1 VVISVIVAFRRLPA
15 MKRRISRISIRQT
28 AKVVG
33 AVHVVLASPILLL
46 GIVTL
51 LTRPSRITSEVSPIW
66 LFLSPFIY
74 GLCAYLMA
82 LIMCLIYN
90 FVARYF
96 GGVEFTTSEKMVG
109 E

>member
-1 VVISVIVAFRRLPA
+1 MRIQ
-15 MKRRISRISIRQT
+15 ISRISIGQT

-33 AVHVVLASPILLL
+33 AVHAVLASPILLL
-46 GIVTL
+46 GIGRLFVRST
-51 LTRPSRITSEVSPIW
+51 PIASEISPIW

-74 GLCAYLMA
+74 GLGAYIMA
-82 LIMCLIYN
+82 LMMCLIYN

-96 GGVEFTTSEKMVG
+96 GGVEYTTSEKMVG

>member
-1 VVISVIVAFRRLPA
+1 
-15 MKRRISRISIRQT
+15 MKRQISRISIRQT

-33 AVHVVLASPILLL
+33 AVHVVLALPILLL
-46 GIVTL
+46 GIITL
-51 LTRPSRITSEVSPIW
+51 LTRSTLITSEVSPMW
-66 LFLSPFIY
+66 LFLAPFIY
-74 GLCAYLMA
+74 GLGAYFMA
-82 LIMCLIYN
+82 LLMCLIYN

>member
-1 VVISVIVAFRRLPA
+1 
-15 MKRRISRISIRQT
+15 MKIQISRISIGQT

-33 AVHVVLASPILLL
+33 AVHAVLASPLLLL
-46 GIVTL
+46 GMIGL
-51 LTRPSRITSEVSPIW
+51 LTRSTPFTSVVSPIW

-74 GLCAYLMA
+74 GLGAYILGLM
-82 LIMCLIYN
+82 MCLIYN

-96 GGVEFTTSEKMVG
+96 GGVEYTTSEKMVG

>member
-1 VVISVIVAFRRLPA
+1 
-15 MKRRISRISIRQT
+15 MKIQISRISIGQT

-33 AVHVVLASPILLL
+33 VLHVVLASPILLV
-46 GIVTL
+46 GIICL
-51 LTRPSRITSEVSPIW
+51 LVRPARITNEVSPIW

-74 GLCAYLMA
+74 GLGAYMMA
-82 LIMCLIYN
+82 LVMSLIYN

-96 GGVEFTTSEKMVG
+96 GGVEFSTSEKLVS

>member
-1 VVISVIVAFRRLPA
+1 
-15 MKRRISRISIRQT
+15 MKIQISRISIGQT

-33 AVHVVLASPILLL
+33 AVHAVLASPLLLL
-46 GIVTL
+46 GMIGL
-51 LTRPSRITSEVSPIW
+51 LTRSTPITSAVSPIW

-74 GLCAYLMA
+74 GLGAYILGLM
-82 LIMCLIYN
+82 MCLIYN

-96 GGVEFTTSEKMVG
+96 GGVEYTTSEKMVG

>member
-1 VVISVIVAFRRLPA
+1 MDTFRRLPD
-15 MKRRISRISIRQT
+15 MKIQISRISIGQS

-33 AVHVVLASPILLL
+33 VVHAVLASPILLL
-46 GIVTL
+46 GIVGL
-51 LTRPSRITSEVSPIW
+51 LARSTPTISGFSPIW

-74 GLCAYLMA
+74 GLGAYVLA
-82 LIMCLIYN
+82 ILMCLIYN

-96 GGVEFTTSEKMVG
+96 GGVEYTTSEKMVG

>member
-1 VVISVIVAFRRLPA
+1 
-15 MKRRISRISIRQT
+15 MKIQISRISIGQS

-33 AVHVVLASPILLL
+33 VVHAVLATPVLLL
-46 GIVTL
+46 GIVWL
-51 LTRPSRITSEVSPIW
+51 LARPMPTTSGFSPIW

-74 GLCAYLMA
+74 GLAAYILA
-82 LIMCLIYN
+82 ILMCLIYN

-96 GGVEFTTSEKMVG
+96 GGVEYTTSEKMVG

>member
-1 VVISVIVAFRRLPA
+1 
-15 MKRRISRISIRQT
+15 MKIQISRVSIRQT

-33 AVHVVLASPILLL
+33 VVHAVLGSPLLLL
-46 GIVTL
+46 GIIRL
-51 LTRPSRITSEVSPIW
+51 LIRSTPATSAISPIW

-74 GLCAYLMA
+74 GLCAYILALM
-82 LIMCLIYN
+82 MCLIYN

-96 GGVEFTTSEKMVG
+96 GGVEYTTSENLVG

>member
-1 VVISVIVAFRRLPA
+1 VIGVFRRLPD
-15 MKRRISRISIRQT
+15 MKRQISRISLLQT

-33 AVHVVLASPILLL
+33 AVHALLASPILLL
-46 GIVTL
+46 GIVRL
-51 LTRPSRITSEVSPIW
+51 LTRSTPTTSEVSPIW

-74 GLCAYLMA
+74 GLFAYILALM
-82 LIMCLIYN
+82 MCLIYN

-96 GGVEFTTSEKMVG
+96 GGVEYTTSETMVG